1 MADTYLIS
9 AVAIYKATH
18 FTPNETIAIN
28 VARLQGYSPRNAWVK
43 RYLVQGQNQIQYLL
57 DFEPSSADVLDP
69 NILQGLY
76 IEVDGVGVVIDCI
89 NIADFIAV
97 ADGDQAT
104 LTRRYASGIPAFTT
118 PTPTA
123 YYVHRIDDASTSAH
137 SQVTMDYVTQYFGA
151 CTFVSH
157 VTGTSIYKLMSY
169 TVPVPIGSDVITT
182 S

>member
-69 NILQGLY
+69 NIL
-76 IEVDGVGVVIDCI
+76 EWV
-89 NIADFIAV
+89 
-97 ADGDQAT
+97 
-104 LTRRYASGIPAFTT
+104 
-118 PTPTA
+118 
-123 YYVHRIDDASTSAH
+123 
-137 SQVTMDYVTQYFGA
+137 
-151 CTFVSH
+151 
-157 VTGTSIYKLMSY
+157 
-169 TVPVPIGSDVITT
+169 
-182 S
+182 